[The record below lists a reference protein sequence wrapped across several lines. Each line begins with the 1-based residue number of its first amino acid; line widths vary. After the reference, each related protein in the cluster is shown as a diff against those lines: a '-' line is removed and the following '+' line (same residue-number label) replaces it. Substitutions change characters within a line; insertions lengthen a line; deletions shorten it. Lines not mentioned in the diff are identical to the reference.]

1 MYLAITKITI
11 INEVFIMYNDQGIQQ
26 DSGSWIFFVKACF
39 VCAIGALGGGIFMM
53 PADKLDPVD
62 ASQCDRIR
70 IKTDPVC
77 WQISYKPF
85 NPF

>member
-1 MYLAITKITI
+1 MVAKQL
-11 INEVFIMYNDQGIQQ
+11 VFQFPFEQFTLRIKGIVPPLQP
-26 DSGSWIFFVKACF
+26 I
-39 VCAIGALGGGIFMM
+39 ALHFFMM